1 MSACLFIGFS
11 SALLLYYVVGW
22 LTSWHTLELQD
33 VHREIAKAVDLDVT
47 QVARVLRIVLLG
59 FVVVLVSG
67 VVGAIY
73 AARGHLGSRIL
84 VTVVA
89 ASTAAGFVV
98 AGGLF
103 GLLPGVFAVA
113 AIFQLW
119 SRDSNRWFAV
129 VNGREVSPAPVAPA
143 PPPVQDAQDSMREVA
158 PPPPGWSVPPGAPP
172 AWVRPDARPSSV
184 GTALLVTAIA
194 AATAIGG
201 SLLYLLVYVAIP
213 HDQIVQAQLDSSLSD
228 LVSVTDAEMRQALT
242 TTAVFCAI
250 TVVLG
255 AAALLAAWSLSR
267 RGAAG
272 HTALFV
278 LSVVTIIVG
287 TISIVGL
294 PWAGV
299 AVWVV
304 VLLRRPATL
313 RWLSERPSS
322 HPPR

>member
-22 LTSWHTLELQD
+22 LTSWHTLEMQD
-33 VHREIAKAVDLDVT
+33 VHREIAKAIDVDVA

-89 ASTAAGFVV
+89 ASTAAGFVI

-129 VNGREVSPAPVAPA
+129 VNGREVPPAPVVAPV
-143 PPPVQDAQDSMREVA
+143 PPAQVSSPA
-158 PPPPGWSVPPGAPP
+158 QLPPPPAGWSPLPPGAPP

-184 GTALLVTAIA
+184 GTALLVTAVA

-201 SLLYLLVYVAIP
+201 SLLYLLVYVAVP
-213 HDQIVQAQLDSSLSD
+213 RDRLVEAQLDSSLSD
-228 LVSVTDAEMRQALT
+228 LVSVTDAELRQALT

-255 AAALLAAWSLSR
+255 TAALLAAWSLSR
-267 RGAAG
+267 RRTVG
-272 HTALFV
+272 HTGLFV

-313 RWLSERPSS
+313 RWLAERPSS